1 MTKPEKC
8 QCGSVSWERK
18 IAENRYI
25 CASCKSPLWQ
35 PIETAPKDEWILTYQ
50 AHGQHGGT
58 VFTGGHCYVAKWA
71 YGNEFWYDKSSN
83 IFEIQDMKDHA
94 TTYFTC
100 VPTHWM
106 PLPPPPKKGEE

>member
-1 MTKPEKC
+1 MTSLKNQWAQALLE
-8 QCGSVSWERK
+8 
-18 IAENRYI
+18 
-25 CASCKSPLWQ
+25 WQ

-58 VFTGGHCYVAKWA
+58 MFTGGHCYVAKWA

-83 IFEIQDMKDHA
+83 ILEIQDMKDHA
-94 TTYFTC
+94 LTYFTC

-106 PLPPPPKKGEE
+106 PLPPPPKKGDE